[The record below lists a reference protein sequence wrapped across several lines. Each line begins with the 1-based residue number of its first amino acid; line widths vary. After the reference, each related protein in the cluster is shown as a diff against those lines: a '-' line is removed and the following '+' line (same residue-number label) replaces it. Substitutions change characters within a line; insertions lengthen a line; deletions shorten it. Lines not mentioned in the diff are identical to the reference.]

1 VFYLSSEPST
11 DDIVGPRE
19 TPWVDAARLAR
30 EGIAMFCAAD
40 ELSCVN
46 AAAALAARGPKGR
59 RVEIEIARSYLGLA
73 GAPQRYVIE
82 TIPPGAWR

>member
-1 VFYLSSEPST
+1 
-11 DDIVGPRE
+11 
-19 TPWVDAARLAR
+19 
-30 EGIAMFCAAD
+30 
-40 ELSCVN
+40 VN
-46 AAAALAARGPKGR
+46 AADALAARGPKGR